1 MKILF
6 WFFCAYVLY
15 ICYYAYKFRNPYK
28 LIMIFGKKGSGKTT
42 FLTKLTLMYLKKNR
56 PVYSTTEVPGAILFN
71 PKDLGFIHIP
81 ENAVILIDEVGL
93 VWNNRD
99 FKSFKKEYR
108 EYFKMQRQYKH
119 TVYLFSQAFDIDKS
133 LRELTDAMYLMRSYF
148 GVYSVARRINR
159 KITIVS
165 ASSAGG
171 AGESRIVDDLAFD
184 SLLLFWAGSI
194 KLTWIPKYAQY
205 FKSFNPPP
213 LPDSGEFRY
222 CPIPPLPYTNRKE
235 HVLYVLSGIR
245 TIPVRLHKL
254 FVLYIQAVI
263 SRIADGKTSR
273 RR

>member
-1 MKILF
+1 
-6 WFFCAYVLY
+6 
-15 ICYYAYKFRNPYK
+15 
-28 LIMIFGKKGSGKTT
+28 MIFGKKGSGKTT
-42 FLTKLTLMYLKKNR
+42 YLTKLTMQYLKHGR
-56 PVYSTTEVPGAILFN
+56 AVYSTTEVPGAILFN
-71 PKDLGFIHIP
+71 PKDLGFVYIP
-81 ENAVILIDEVGL
+81 ENSVILIDEVGL
-93 VWNNRD
+93 IWNNRD

-148 GVYSVARRINR
+148 CVYSVARRINR

-165 ASSAGG
+165 ASSSGG
-171 AGESRIVDDLAFD
+171 GGESHIADDLAFD

-194 KLTWIPKYAQY
+194 RLTWIPKYAKY

-213 LPDSGEFRY
+213 LPDKGEFRY

-235 HVLYVLSGIR
+235 HVLYVLLCIKSFFIR
-245 TIPVRLHKL
+245 THQSFIS
-254 FVLYIQAVI
+254 YMQVI
-263 SRIADGKTSR
+263 IERITEGKTFR